1 MDIIN
6 NYDYNLTLNSYPFLE
21 ALIHIL
27 DNNYIL
33 LTKKLQKIYI
43 NNLVKIMSYKIMN
56 YKNIKKS
63 TQNTIFINIKNNII
77 DNNSKKFISMLLNIN
92 IMILINKNYYF
103 VNNYNNSFGTIILI
117 NCNNK
122 FIPIHNLY
130 TNLQITELFNNCI
143 EEFIFNNIDDTCYEI
158 SCNKFIKKISQLK
171 LDELLKYIKN
181 YNINNTNNMNKKQ
194 ICEYIK
200 NNILNL

>member
-6 NYDYNLTLNSYPFLE
+6 KYDYNLTLNSYPFIE
-21 ALIHIL
+21 ALVYIL

-33 LTKKLQKIYI
+33 LTKKLQKSYI
-43 NNLVKIMSYKIMN
+43 NDLVKIMSYKIMD

-63 TQNTIFINIKNNII
+63 IQNTIFINLKNNII
-77 DNNSKKFISMLLNIN
+77 DNNSKRFISMLLNIN
-92 IMILINKNYYF
+92 IMILIDKNYYF

-117 NCNNK
+117 NNDKK

-130 TNLQITELFNNCI
+130 TNLQIIELFDNCL
-143 EEFIFNNIDDTCYEI
+143 EEIIFNNIDDTCYEK
-158 SCNKFIKKISQLK
+158 SCIKFIKKISQLK
-171 LDELLKYIKN
+171 LNELQKYVKN
-181 YNINNTNNMNKKQ
+181 YNIDNMNKKE

-200 NNILNL
+200 SNILNL